1 MKESMSQRVER
12 KYPGKKRVI
21 DAASGRRDAD
31 LVLKNASFINVFSNE
46 ICE

>member
-1 MKESMSQRVER
+1 MIMKESMSQRVER

-31 LVLKNASFINVFSNE
+31 FGYGYDSRSG
-46 ICE
+46 